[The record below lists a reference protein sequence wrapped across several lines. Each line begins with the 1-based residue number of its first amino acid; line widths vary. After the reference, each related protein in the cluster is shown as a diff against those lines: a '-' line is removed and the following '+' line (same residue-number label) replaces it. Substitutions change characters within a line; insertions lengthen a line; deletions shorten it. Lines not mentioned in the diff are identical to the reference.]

1 MALRTIVKLKA
12 RGRTQIAN
20 FWLKQLTVTKKC
32 SVTLIDKLIDED
44 QISEWLT
51 AEITSHILKN
61 KNTDRPKTERP
72 VTCPP
77 TIYETII
84 SPIHKMQ
91 KYTEEKIGMP

>member
-1 MALRTIVKLKA
+1 MKLKVH
-12 RGRTQIAN
+12 GRNQIAN

-32 SVTLIDKLIDED
+32 SVTLFDKLIDED
-44 QISEWLT
+44 QISEWQT

-61 KNTDRPKTERP
+61 ENTDRPKTERP

-84 SPIHKMQ
+84 STIRNRMQ
-91 KYTEEKIGMP
+91 KYTEEKNGMP